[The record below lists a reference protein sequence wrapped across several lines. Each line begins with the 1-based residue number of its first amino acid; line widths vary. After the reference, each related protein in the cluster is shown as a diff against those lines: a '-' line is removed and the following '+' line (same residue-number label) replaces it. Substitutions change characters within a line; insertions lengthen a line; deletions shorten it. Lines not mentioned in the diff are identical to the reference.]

1 MAMVETAYQEFRRKW
16 NLARPE
22 VWGGGGSVEALHF
35 FERVRPQAAGVPL
48 KYDFP
53 SSVMDDLEIY

>member
-1 MAMVETAYQEFRRKW
+1 MAMVETAIRNSARSGSWRSRKS
-16 NLARPE
+16 
-22 VWGGGGSVEALHF
+22 GGRGSVEAVHF
-35 FERVRPQAAGVPL
+35 FNRVRPNAAGVPL